1 MIASVAATVRRY
13 ARGGVSVEERNVRN
27 LVIQTAFAG
36 AVGGGIGTF
45 LTVFVARLGASA
57 FTVSLL
63 TALPALVTIATALP
77 AGAIVSRQRRL
88 VRDSALAFL
97 ALRLCYLAVVLA
109 AFLPA
114 GWATWCIVG
123 VWGISAI
130 PAALGNTAWYGVF
143 AEAVPARRRAA
154 VNGGRWAILGLV
166 TACCVA
172 VFGVVL
178 DRLAF
183 PSGYQVVF
191 LVSFVAG
198 VLNVWFYAKL
208 VIPQQE
214 PKPRPATRE
223 HPLVL
228 ARSLLRSAPFVRFCL
243 GSTILRLGLFLA
255 VGLYSVFW
263 VRDLGASDAVI
274 GLRTTVGNA
283 ALVVGYPLW
292 GWAASK
298 FGHERALVASAAGL
312 GLYPIATAL
321 APSAAW
327 LLPAALIWGLFAGGI
342 DVTLFEGLLHAS
354 PSEERA
360 HYVAV
365 STALAN
371 AVALVAPLLGAALAD
386 LASIRP
392 ILVLAGALHVVA
404 AIVVATLA
412 RRAGRPVVA
421 AP

>member
-1 MIASVAATVRRY
+1 MISSVAATVRRY
-13 ARGGVSVEERNVRN
+13 ARGGVSVEERNIRN

-45 LTVFVARLGASA
+45 LTVFAARLGASTL
-57 FTVSLL
+57 TVSLL
-63 TALPALVTIATALP
+63 TALPALVTIAAALP
-77 AGAIVSRQRRL
+77 AGAIVARQRRL

-97 ALRLCYLAVVLA
+97 AVRLCYLAIVAA

-114 GWATWCIVG
+114 PWATRGIVA
-123 VWGISAI
+123 VWAMSAI
-130 PAALGNTAWYGVF
+130 PAALANTAWYGVF

-166 TACCVA
+166 TAGCVA

-178 DRLAF
+178 DRFSF

-198 VLNVWFYAKL
+198 VLNVWYYAKL
-208 VIPQQE
+208 SIPDQE
-214 PKPRPATRE
+214 PKPRPAATE
-223 HPLVL
+223 HPLAL
-228 ARSLLRSAPFVRFCL
+228 ARSLVKSGPFVRFCL
-243 GSTILRLGLFLA
+243 GSTILRIGLFLA

-283 ALVVGYPLW
+283 ALVIGYPLW

-312 GLYPIATAL
+312 GLYPIATGF
-321 APSAAW
+321 APSAVW
-327 LLPAALIWGLFAGGI
+327 LLPVALIWGLFAGGI
-342 DVTLFEGLLHAS
+342 DVTLFEGLLHSS
-354 PSEERA
+354 PPEQRA

-365 STALAN
+365 NTALAN
-371 AVALVAPLLGAALAD
+371 TVALGAPLLGAALAGV
-386 LASIRP
+386 ATIRP
-392 ILVLAGALHVVA
+392 VLVAAGVLHIVAAVVVA
-404 AIVVATLA
+404 ALA
-412 RRAGRPVVA
+412 RRAVHT
-421 AP
+421 APAL